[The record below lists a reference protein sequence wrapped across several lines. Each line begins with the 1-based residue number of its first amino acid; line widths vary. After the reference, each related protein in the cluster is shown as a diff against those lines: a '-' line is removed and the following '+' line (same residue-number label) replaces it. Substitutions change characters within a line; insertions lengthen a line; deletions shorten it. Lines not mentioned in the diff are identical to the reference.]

1 MDTALVAAL
10 ILIIGIAVFLV
21 IGTPISIAVGLSSM
35 TALIVAL
42 GFHNGILTSAQQVFR
57 GINSFPLLAIPFF
70 VLAGVI
76 MNNGGIAL
84 RLINAAKVMVGRAPG
99 SLAQTNVVANAMFG
113 AVSGSGVAA
122 AAAIGT
128 TMGPLQAKEGYNKS
142 FAAATNIASAPAGML
157 IPPSN
162 LMIVYSLVSS
172 ASVAAL
178 FVAGYIPGV
187 LWALACM
194 IIVYLYARKRPEL
207 KITAKLTLQERT
219 RIIVAALPAM
229 FLIVIVIGGILG
241 GIFTATE
248 ASNIAVIYSL
258 ILSAIYKA
266 ISIKDMPRILM
277 DAARTTAVVM
287 FLIGVSSI
295 MGFVMS
301 FAKVPAM
308 IADVMFGISDNPAV
322 LLILIALVLLIVG
335 LFMDPTPAV
344 LIFTPIFL
352 PIVMAFGIHPV
363 HFGIMMVFALSV
375 GTITPPVGPIL
386 FVGAKVANLGI
397 EDVVRR
403 LMPFFAALIALLVM
417 VIFTPLLSMWLPTL
431 LGLVVVP

>member
-1 MDTALVAAL
+1 MAPAVLAAL
-10 ILIIGIAVFLV
+10 ILLGGIVVFLL
-21 IGTPISIAVGLSSM
+21 IGAPISIAVGLSSM
-35 TALIVAL
+35 FSLFILL
-42 GFHNGILTSAQQVFR
+42 GVENGVLTSAQQIFR

-84 RLINAAKVMVGRAPG
+84 RLINAAKVLVGRAPG
-99 SLAQTNVVANAMFG
+99 SLAQTNVAANALFG

-122 AAAIGT
+122 AAAIGA
-128 TMGPLQAKEGYNKS
+128 TMGPLQAKEGYDRNFS
-142 FAAATNIASAPAGML
+142 AATNIASAPAGML

-172 ASVAAL
+172 ASIAAL
-178 FVAGYIPGV
+178 FVAGYVPGI
-187 LWALACM
+187 LWAVACM
-194 IIVYLYARKRPEL
+194 LIVYLYARKRPEL
-207 KITAKLTLQERT
+207 KLTEKVGFGQGVRT
-219 RIIVAALPAM
+219 IIIAVPALL
-229 FLIVIVIGGILG
+229 LIVVVIGGILR

-258 ILSAIYKA
+258 VLSAIYR
-266 ISIKDMPRILM
+266 SIKISDLPRILM
-277 DAARTTAVVM
+277 DATRTTAVVM
-287 FLIGVSSI
+287 FLVGVSSI

-301 FAKVPAM
+301 FAKIPAM
-308 IADVMFGISDNPAV
+308 VSEAMFAVSSNPVV
-322 LLILIALVLLIVG
+322 LLLLIALVLLFVG

-352 PIVMAFGIHPV
+352 PIVTAFGIHPV

-386 FVGAKVANLGI
+386 FVGAKVAGLRI
-397 EDVVRR
+397 EDVMRQ
-403 LMPFFAALIALLVM
+403 LMPFFAVLILLLVV
-417 VIFTPLLSMWLPTL
+417 VIFTPSLSMWLPTQ
-431 LGLVVVP
+431 LGLVKS

>member
-1 MDTALVAAL
+1 MDPAALAAL
-10 ILIIGIAVFLV
+10 ILVAGIAIFLV
-21 IGTPISIAVGLSSM
+21 IGAPISIAVGLSSL
-35 TALIVAL
+35 TALFVIL
-42 GFHNGILTSAQQVFR
+42 GVENGVLTSAQQIFR

-84 RLINAAKVMVGRAPG
+84 RLINAAKVMVGRTPG
-99 SLAQTNVVANAMFG
+99 SLAQTNVAANALFG

-122 AAAIGT
+122 AAAIGS
-128 TMGPLQAKEGYNKS
+128 TMGPIQAKEGYNRG

-162 LMIVYSLVSS
+162 LMIVYSLVSG
-172 ASVAAL
+172 ASIAAL
-178 FVAGYIPGV
+178 FVAGYVPGL
-187 LWALACM
+187 LWAAVCM
-194 IIVYLYARKRPEL
+194 VIVFLYARKRPEL
-207 KITAKLTLQERT
+207 KMTERIGFTEGAKTIL
-219 RIIVAALPAM
+219 IAVPALL
-229 FLIVIVIGGILG
+229 LIVVVIGGILR
-241 GIFTATE
+241 GIFTPTE

-258 ILSAIYKA
+258 VLSAVYK
-266 ISIKDMPRILM
+266 SIKFRDLPRILM
-277 DAARTTAVVM
+277 DAARTTSVVM

-301 FAKVPAM
+301 FAQIPAM
-308 IADVMFGISDNPAV
+308 VSEAMFTISESPVV
-322 LLILIALVLLIVG
+322 LLLLIAMVLLVVG

-352 PIVMAFGIHPV
+352 PIVAAFGIHPV

-386 FVGAKVANLGI
+386 FVGAKVAGLGI

-403 LMPFFAALIALLVM
+403 LMPFFAALVALLVM
-417 VIFTPLLSMWLPTL
+417 VIFTPALSMWLPTTL
-431 LGLVVVP
+431 QLVTP

>member
-1 MDTALVAAL
+1 MDPAALAAL
-10 ILIIGIAVFLV
+10 ILLVGIAIFLIIGA
-21 IGTPISIAVGLSSM
+21 PISIAVGLSSM
-35 TALIVAL
+35 TALFVIL
-42 GFHNGILTSAQQVFR
+42 GVENGVLTSAQQIFR

-76 MNNGGIAL
+76 MNNGGIAI
-84 RLINAAKVMVGRAPG
+84 RLINAAKVMVGRTPG
-99 SLAQTNVVANAMFG
+99 SLAQTNVAANALFG

-122 AAAIGT
+122 AAAIGS
-128 TMGPLQAKEGYNKS
+128 TMGPLQAKEGYNRGFS
-142 FAAATNIASAPAGML
+142 AATNIASAPAGML

-172 ASVAAL
+172 ASIAAL
-178 FVAGYIPGV
+178 FVAGYVPGL
-187 LWALACM
+187 LWAFSCM
-194 IIVYLYARKRPEL
+194 VIVYLYARKRPEL
-207 KITAKLTLQERT
+207 KITERVGFAQGLKT
-219 RIIVAALPAM
+219 IVIALPAL
-229 FLIVIVIGGILG
+229 FLIVVVIGGILG

-258 ILSAIYKA
+258 VLSAIYK
-266 ISIKDMPRILM
+266 SITIKQIPRILM
-277 DAARTTAVVM
+277 DAARTTSVVM
-287 FLIGVSSI
+287 FLIGVSSV

-301 FAKVPAM
+301 FAKVPALVSE
-308 IADVMFGISDNPAV
+308 ALFTISSNPV
-322 LLILIALVLLIVG
+322 ILLLLIALVLLVVG

-352 PIVMAFGIHPV
+352 PIVAAFGIHPV

-386 FVGAKVANLGI
+386 FVGAKVAGLGI

-403 LMPFFAALIALLVM
+403 LMPFFGALILLLIM
-417 VIFTPLLSMWLPTL
+417 VIFTPALSMWLPSV
-431 LGLVVVP
+431 LGLVAF

>member
-1 MDTALVAAL
+1 MDMALVAAL
-10 ILIIGIAVFLV
+10 ILLGGIAVFLL
-21 IGTPISIAVGLSSM
+21 IGAPISVGVGLSSM
-35 TALIVAL
+35 IALFVIL
-42 GFHNGILTSAQQVFR
+42 GVENGVLTSAQQVFR

-84 RLINAAKVMVGRAPG
+84 RLINAAKVLVGRAPG
-99 SLAQTNVVANAMFG
+99 SLAQTNVAANALFG

-122 AAAIGT
+122 AAAIGA
-128 TMGPLQAKEGYNKS
+128 TMGPLQAKEGYNRNFS
-142 FAAATNIASAPAGML
+142 AATNIASAPAGML

-172 ASVAAL
+172 ASIAAL
-178 FVAGYIPGV
+178 FVAGYIPGI
-187 LWALACM
+187 LWAAVCM
-194 IIVYLYARKRPEL
+194 VIVYFYARKKPEL
-207 KITAKLTLQERT
+207 KVTEKTTFSEGART
-219 RIIVAALPAM
+219 ILVALPAL
-229 FLIVIVIGGILG
+229 FLIVVVIGGILG

-258 ILSAIYKA
+258 VLSAIYR
-266 ISIKDMPRILM
+266 SIKLKDIPRILM
-277 DAARTTAVVM
+277 DATRTTAVVM
-287 FLIGVSSI
+287 FLVGVSSI

-301 FAKVPAM
+301 FAKVPSMVSEAM
-308 IADVMFGISDNPAV
+308 FTVTSNPV
-322 LLILIALVLLIVG
+322 GLLLLIALVLLVVG

-352 PIVMAFGIHPV
+352 PIVTGFGIHPV

-386 FVGAKVANLGI
+386 FVGAKVADLKI
-397 EDVVRR
+397 EDVIRR
-403 LMPFFAALIALLVM
+403 LLPFFVALVTLLII
-417 VIFTPLLSMWLPTL
+417 VIFTPGLSMWLPTL
-431 LGLVVVP
+431 LGLVK